1 MQESLCAE
9 RGPET
14 PLSLWLQ
21 GGKAISWL
29 EQWMLGKRSKKEEEV
44 GPAAA
49 AVCRGILR
57 SSRWGF
63 QSQAQSLGNSK
74 SELPLPSPTTA
85 NTPGGSLLAFSSHYK
100 YNCLGFYQWVHCLR
114 TTWGAC

>member
-21 GGKAISWL
+21 GGKVISWL

-49 AVCRGILR
+49 AVCRGILC

-63 QSQAQSLGNSK
+63 QSQAK
-74 SELPLPSPTTA
+74 SGEFQVGAPSPLTNDSQHPRRIPACLLLPL
-85 NTPGGSLLAFSSHYK
+85 
-100 YNCLGFYQWVHCLR
+100 QI
-114 TTWGAC
+114 

>member
-21 GGKAISWL
+21 GGKVISWL

-49 AVCRGILR
+49 AVC
-57 SSRWGF
+57 
-63 QSQAQSLGNSK
+63 
-74 SELPLPSPTTA
+74 
-85 NTPGGSLLAFSSHYK
+85 
-100 YNCLGFYQWVHCLR
+100 
-114 TTWGAC
+114 